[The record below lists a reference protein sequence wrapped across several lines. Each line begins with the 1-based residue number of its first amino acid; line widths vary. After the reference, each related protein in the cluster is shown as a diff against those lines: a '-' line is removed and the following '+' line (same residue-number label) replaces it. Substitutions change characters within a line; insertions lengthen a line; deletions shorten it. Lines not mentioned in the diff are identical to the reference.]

1 MKLTFSRLCGH
12 DHAVAK
18 VRPADLSLAEKL
30 AEKFEPQIAKA
41 VLDLLQAHGDML
53 DMDALLEALLSGQ
66 GDKVLAVVGAAAD
79 QAEAMMAG
87 KMKDALQDAVW
98 AAGIEALAA
107 PGTAPFIGRAEF
119 HFDRINPALTR
130 WLQEYD
136 LGLIKQISGTTRE
149 TIRDVLVENMRLGQ
163 GPIKQAQK
171 IRDAIGLTTRQANAI
186 GNFRKEL
193 ETFHLKRSAAS
204 WGLGQQIDRVN
215 GRQVFKPGIDG
226 DPKDGILN
234 RRLRDFR
241 YDAAL
246 AKAQATKKPL
256 TPAQIDKMVAAYK
269 RKYLQFRSRTI
280 ARTESLRATNTGIQE
295 AFRQAIEK
303 GLLSEDLVRRR
314 WVVAADERLCEVCA
328 PVPGMNPPQGVKF
341 AQPFATPVGPVML
354 PPLHPNCRCTTWIQ
368 TIEPPKPVNPA

>member
-1 MKLTFSRLCGH
+1 MNLTFSRLGTH

-18 VRPADLSLAEKL
+18 VKPEDLSLAEKL

-41 VLDLLQAHGDML
+41 VLDLLDSHADLL
-53 DMDALLEALLSGQ
+53 DMDALLEALISGQ
-66 GDKVLAVVGAAAD
+66 SDKVLAVVGAAAD
-79 QAEAMMAG
+79 QAEALMAG
-87 KMKDALQDAVW
+87 KMKDALQDALW
-98 AAGIEALAA
+98 AAGAGALAQ
-107 PGTAPFIGRAEF
+107 PGTPPILNRAEF

-163 GPIKQAQK
+163 GPIKQAVK
-171 IRDAIGLTTRQANAI
+171 IRDAIGLTTRQANAV

-193 ETFHLKRSAAS
+193 ETFHLKRSTAS

-215 GRQVFKPGIDG
+215 GRQVFKPGADG
-226 DPKDGILN
+226 DPTDGILN

-246 AKAQATKKPL
+246 AKAQATRKPL
-256 TPAQIDKMVAAYK
+256 TPAQIDKMVAGYK

-280 ARTESLRATNTGIQE
+280 ARTESLRATNMGIQE

-303 GLLSEDLVRRR
+303 GLLSEDLVRRQ
-314 WVVAADERLCEVCA
+314 WIVAKDERLCEVCA
-328 PVPGMNPPQGVKF
+328 PVPGMNPEQGVKF
-341 AQPFATPVGPVML
+341 AQPFATPVGPVMM
-354 PPLHPNCRCTTWIQ
+354 PPIHPNCRCTQFIR
-368 TIEPPKPVNPA
+368 TIEPPKPVSPA